1 MAEKEKVDQI
11 ENEENLS
18 SENISLEDNKDELSS
33 SEQLDNSKE
42 EKNEQSSE
50 TNFSKQSELENKTQV
65 GQIEGVEDS
74 KKIEDDQESKKK
86 KSHKKNR
93 SQRKAKIDKEKTLA
107 VTSAPDAPEEVQQV
121 LVSVSDEYLRK
132 KKRKKI
138 ITLSSILSIVFI
150 LSIAIITL
158 ACVNINLKPFFIEPP
173 SSYTIVIDGSERA
186 TLTMTDDE
194 YNEFTEIFE
203 KSMQINT
210 LQALFTGRLDGY
222 KIKEG
227 SPRKGMFYT
236 NETKSDLN
244 SSLVSTLGS
253 NYVRMRYS
261 VEQNLF
267 KSNGNYQYSSF
278 DTNKKLCYIDIVFPL
293 STENK
298 DSDVTL
304 YFGTYAQSS
313 SKDTSAYISTIT
325 ITANTYALYD
335 YIVNG

>member
-50 TNFSKQSELENKTQV
+50 TNSSKESELENKTQV
-65 GQIEGVEDS
+65 GQIEGYEDS

-107 VTSAPDAPEEVQQV
+107 VTSASDAPEEVQQV

-138 ITLSSILSIVFI
+138 ITLSSILSIVLI

-173 SSYTIVIDGSERA
+173 SSYTIVIDGSERE
-186 TLTMTDDE
+186 TMNTMNLLKFLKNLCKLIHYKRCLQEDLMDIKSKKE
-194 YNEFTEIFE
+194 VLE
-203 KSMQINT
+203 KVCFIQ
-210 LQALFTGRLDGY
+210 
-222 KIKEG
+222 
-227 SPRKGMFYT
+227 
-236 NETKSDLN
+236 TK
-244 SSLVSTLGS
+244 
-253 NYVRMRYS
+253 
-261 VEQNLF
+261 
-267 KSNGNYQYSSF
+267 
-278 DTNKKLCYIDIVFPL
+278 
-293 STENK
+293 
-298 DSDVTL
+298 
-304 YFGTYAQSS
+304 QSQ
-313 SKDTSAYISTIT
+313 T
-325 ITANTYALYD
+325 
-335 YIVNG
+335 